1 MKKQVW
7 IWAVLLSL
15 LLSAFS
21 FSVSATVPPYPEK
34 VVFDYAE
41 LLSKSEITAITETL
55 WEKWEAADC
64 CFYLVTYPN
73 ATVREAGGREH
84 TGNYFLRTIALSQ
97 NKNAVILVIHKNGG
111 SYFYDMFYY
120 GDAPRRI
127 PEKEVNYILDHP
139 NVYDSLKS
147 GELERGSV
155 AFFDLAEQAYS
166 GRVGTSYA
174 VIGAVSFL
182 IALVIGV
189 VACVSVKTAYSMKQK
204 SVDYPLNRF
213 AKLDLKAQND
223 VFTGAFVTQ
232 RIIESSSGG
241 KGGRGGGGGGGH
253 AGGR

>member
-1 MKKQVW
+1 MKKRVW

-15 LLSAFS
+15 LLSIFS

-41 LLSKSEITAITETL
+41 LLSKSEITAITEVIR
-55 WEKWEAADC
+55 EKWEAADC

-73 ATVREAGGREH
+73 ETVRAAGGREH
-84 TGNYFLRTIALSQ
+84 TGDHFLRTIALSQ
-97 NKNAVILVIHKNGG
+97 SENAVILVLHKNGG

-127 PEKEVNYILDHP
+127 PEKEVNYILDNP
-139 NVYDSLKS
+139 NVYDALKG
-147 GELERGSV
+147 GELECGSV
-155 AFFDLAEQAYS
+155 AFFDLAEQAYN
-166 GRVGTSYA
+166 GRVGASY
-174 VIGAVSFL
+174 VMIGAVSFF
-182 IALVIGV
+182 IALVIGI

-213 AKLDLKAQND
+213 AKLDLKEQND

-241 KGGRGGGGGGGH
+241 KGGRGGGGGGH